1 MQNKGKGKTNSGFEG
16 KINDPMYVFSSSFH
30 FSFHHALHTH
40 THIYIYLFF
49 VAFSRLVH
57 LEPPQVHIFRSHLN
71 LFPFL
76 TAGRTVDYT
85 RLSSVSE
92 RGTIFR

>member
-30 FSFHHALHTH
+30 FPFHHALHTH
-40 THIYIYLFF
+40 THIYYVF
-49 VAFSRLVH
+49 VAFSRLAH

-76 TAGRTVDYT
+76 TAERTVDYT
-85 RLSSVSE
+85 PLSSVSE